1 MIVFKNINTT
11 IQECCGTSQEV
22 GRKVTEPLEVA
33 LFSLEGECCVVS
45 GTGSW
50 HVKTWQQ
57 SHLDFCACQ
66 VCAQY

>member
-45 GTGSW
+45 GTGS
-50 HVKTWQQ
+50 
-57 SHLDFCACQ
+57 
-66 VCAQY
+66 